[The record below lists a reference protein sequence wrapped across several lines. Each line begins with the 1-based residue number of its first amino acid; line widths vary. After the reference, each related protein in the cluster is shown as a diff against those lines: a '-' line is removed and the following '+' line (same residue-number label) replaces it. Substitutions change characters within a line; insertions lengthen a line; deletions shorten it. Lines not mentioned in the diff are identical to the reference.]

1 VVARLRGLTGQR
13 RIGHTGALDPAAT
26 GVMILC
32 LGRTTRLVEYMV
44 PVSKSYEG
52 EIVLGITTDT
62 DDSEGVPIEKGHV
75 PGLEIDLNLDSVASK
90 FSGFIQQ
97 VPPAYSAIKVS
108 GKRAYS
114 VARSGEK
121 PFLLP
126 REVYIENLTLTRTAF
141 DRLAIKVTC
150 GSGTYIRSIAR
161 DIGKMLTTGGH
172 LSSLKRVKN
181 GRFTLRDAHTVSE
194 IEELIK
200 LEQLNQILLKPDAG
214 ILDLEVLTVSAQEAT
229 KISSGQTIFCNT
241 KNLKSSKIMRCY
253 DEEKQFLGIVELR
266 EGGIIH
272 PKKVLIS

>member
-1 VVARLRGLTGQR
+1 
-13 RIGHTGALDPAAT
+13 
-26 GVMILC
+26 MILC

-44 PVSKSYEG
+44 PLSKSYEG

-62 DDSEGVPIEKGHV
+62 DDSDGDPIKKGCI
-75 PGLEIDLNLDSVASK
+75 PGLEVDLDLDLVASK

-97 VPPAYSAIKVS
+97 VPPAYSAIKVA

-121 PFLLP
+121 PKLLP
-126 REVYIENLTLTRTAF
+126 RQVYVQNLTLTRTDF

-161 DIGKMLTTGGH
+161 DIGMMLTTGGH

-181 GRFTLRDAHTVSE
+181 GRFTLSDAHTVSE

-200 LEQLNQILLKPDAG
+200 LDQLNQILLKPDAG
-214 ILDLEVLTVSAQEAT
+214 ILDLEVLTVSAQVAT
-229 KISSGQTIFCNT
+229 KISSGQNIFYNAKT
-241 KNLKSSKIMRCY
+241 LKFPKIMRCY
-253 DEEKQFLGIVELR
+253 NEEKQFLGIVELR
-266 EGGIIH
+266 EGGIVH